1 MKDFNMIH
9 SILEYTF
16 LQHAIFAIFLSS
28 IVCGIIG
35 VIVIEKKLILMSGGI
50 AHTAYGGVGL
60 GYFLGINPMISAIA
74 FSVLAA
80 LGIGTVQKRGGKQ
93 SDIIISMFW
102 SLGMALGIVFIALSP
117 GYPPNIDSYLFGNIL
132 AVSDGNLIAMFVLT
146 LVILVVVI
154 AFFNTWK
161 VFLFDSE
168 FATLIG
174 LNTKLLEYTLFVLIA
189 LSVMVLMG
197 TFGIIMLIAMLCAPS
212 ATAALLSDN
221 LKQRMIYSTLIGT
234 TTSLIGLYISYTFNI
249 STSATIVIA
258 AILNYAIVYTIKGKK
273 EKAIV
278 KRNTNNS

>member
-1 MKDFNMIH
+1 MIK
-9 SILEYTF
+9 SIFEFTF
-16 LQHAIFAIFLSS
+16 LQHALLAILFSS

-60 GYFLGINPMISAIA
+60 GYFLGINPMFSAIG
-74 FSVLAA
+74 FSILAA
-80 LGIGTVQKRGGKQ
+80 LGIGTVQKKGGKQ
-93 SDIIISMFW
+93 SDIIIAMFW

-132 AVSDGNLIAMFVLT
+132 AVSDTNLIAMFVLT
-146 LVILVVVI
+146 LVILAI
-154 AFFNTWK
+154 ITTFFNTWK
-161 VFLFDSE
+161 VFLFDNE

-189 LSVMVLMG
+189 LSVMVLMS

-221 LKQRMIYSTLIGT
+221 LKKRMIYSSLIGCA
-234 TTSLIGLYISYTFNI
+234 TSLIGLYISYTFNI
-249 STSATIVIA
+249 ATSATIVIA
-258 AILNYAIVYTIKGKK
+258 AILNYVIVYLFKGLSQKLILKK
-273 EKAIV
+273 
-278 KRNTNNS
+278 NT

>member
-1 MKDFNMIH
+1 MIH

-16 LQHAIFAIFLSS
+16 LQHAILAILFSS

-60 GYFLGINPMISAIA
+60 GYFLGINPMISAIV

-80 LGIGTVQKRGGKQ
+80 LGIGTVQKKGGKQ
-93 SDIIISMFW
+93 SDIIIAMFW
-102 SLGMALGIVFIALSP
+102 SLGMALGIVFIALAP

-132 AVSDGNLIAMFVLT
+132 AVSDTNLVAMFLLT
-146 LVILVVVI
+146 LVILAI
-154 AFFNTWK
+154 IIPFYNIWK

-221 LKQRMIYSTLIGT
+221 FKKRMIYSTLIGCT
-234 TTSLIGLYISYTFNI
+234 ISLIGLYISYTFNI
-249 STSATIVIA
+249 ATSATIVIA
-258 AILNYAIVYTIKGKK
+258 AILNYIIVYLIKGKLQK
-273 EKAIV
+273 SLV
-278 KRNTNNS
+278 KKTI